1 VKRKLKELMDKLA
14 KRAGYLP
21 AADAEKLAEKL
32 VIEQREKCA
41 VRASHKFQHAK
52 SNRDMFGA
60 VINTWLVT
68 EKHD

>member
-1 VKRKLKELMDKLA
+1 MDKLA
-14 KRAGYLP
+14 KKAGYLTV
-21 AADAEKLAEKL
+21 AEAEKL
-32 VIEQREKCA
+32 VVEQREKCA
-41 VRASHKFQHAK
+41 VRASHRFQHAK

>member
-1 VKRKLKELMDKLA
+1 MKRKLRELMDKLA
-14 KRAGYLP
+14 KKAGYLTV
-21 AADAEKLAEKL
+21 AEAEKL

-41 VRASHKFQHAK
+41 VRASHRFQHAK

>member
-14 KRAGYLP
+14 KKAGYLTV
-21 AADAEKLAEKL
+21 AEAEKL
-32 VIEQREKCA
+32 VVEQREKCA
-41 VRASHKFQHAK
+41 VRASQRFQHAR

-68 EKHD
+68 EKHN

>member
-1 VKRKLKELMDKLA
+1 MKRKLRELMDSLA
-14 KRAGYLP
+14 KKAGYLTV
-21 AADAEKLAEKL
+21 AEAEKL
-32 VIEQREKCA
+32 VVEQREKCA
-41 VRASHKFQHAK
+41 VRASQRFQHAK

>member
-1 VKRKLKELMDKLA
+1 VKRKLRELMDKLA
-14 KRAGYLP
+14 KKAGYLTVT
-21 AADAEKLAEKL
+21 EAEKL

-41 VRASHKFQHAK
+41 VRASHRFQHAK

>member
-1 VKRKLKELMDKLA
+1 VKRKLRELMDKLA
-14 KRAGYLP
+14 KKAGYLTV
-21 AADAEKLAEKL
+21 AEAEKL

-41 VRASHKFQHAK
+41 VRASHRFQHAK

-68 EKHD
+68 EKQD

>member
-1 VKRKLKELMDKLA
+1 MDKLA
-14 KRAGYLP
+14 KKAGYLTV
-21 AADAEKLAEKL
+21 AEAEKL

-41 VRASHKFQHAK
+41 VRASHRFQHAK

>member
-1 VKRKLKELMDKLA
+1 MKRKLRELMDKLA
-14 KRAGYLP
+14 KKAGYLTV
-21 AADAEKLAEKL
+21 AEAEKL

-41 VRASHKFQHAK
+41 VRASHRFQHAK

-68 EKHD
+68 EKQD

>member
-1 VKRKLKELMDKLA
+1 MKAKLRELMDKLA
-14 KRAGYLP
+14 KRAGYIP
-21 AADAEKLAEKL
+21 VSEAQKL
-32 VIEQREKCA
+32 IEAQREKCA
-41 VRASHKFQHAK
+41 VRASQRFHHAK

>member
-1 VKRKLKELMDKLA
+1 MKRKLRELMDKLA
-14 KRAGYLP
+14 KKAGYLTVT
-21 AADAEKLAEKL
+21 EAEKL

-41 VRASHKFQHAK
+41 VRASHRFQHAK

>member
-1 VKRKLKELMDKLA
+1 MDKLA
-14 KRAGYLP
+14 KKAGYLTV
-21 AADAEKLAEKL
+21 AEAEKL

-41 VRASHKFQHAK
+41 VRASHRFQHAK

-68 EKHD
+68 EKQD

>member
-1 VKRKLKELMDKLA
+1 MKAKLRELMDKLA
-14 KRAGYLP
+14 KRAGYIP
-21 AADAEKLAEKL
+21 VNEAHKL
-32 VIEQREKCA
+32 VEAQREKCA
-41 VRASHKFQHAK
+41 VRASQRFQHAR

>member
-1 VKRKLKELMDKLA
+1 MKRKLRELMDKLA
-14 KRAGYLP
+14 KKAGYLTV
-21 AADAEKLAEKL
+21 AEAEKL
-32 VIEQREKCA
+32 VVEQREKCA
-41 VRASHKFQHAK
+41 VRASQRFQHAK

>member
-1 VKRKLKELMDKLA
+1 MKRKLRELMDKLA
-14 KRAGYLP
+14 KKAGYLTV
-21 AADAEKLAEKL
+21 AEAEKL

-41 VRASHKFQHAK
+41 VRASQRFQHAK

>member
-1 VKRKLKELMDKLA
+1 MKRKLRELMDNLA
-14 KRAGYLP
+14 KKAGYLTV
-21 AADAEKLAEKL
+21 AEAEKL

-41 VRASHKFQHAK
+41 VRASHRFQHAK

>member
-1 VKRKLKELMDKLA
+1 MDKLA
-14 KRAGYLP
+14 KKAGYLTVT
-21 AADAEKLAEKL
+21 EAEKL

-41 VRASHKFQHAK
+41 VRASHRFQHAK

>member
-1 VKRKLKELMDKLA
+1 VKRKLRELMDKLA
-14 KRAGYLP
+14 KKAGYLTV
-21 AADAEKLAEKL
+21 AEAEKL
-32 VIEQREKCA
+32 VVEQREKCA
-41 VRASHKFQHAK
+41 VRASHRFQHAK

>member
-1 VKRKLKELMDKLA
+1 MDKLA
-14 KRAGYLP
+14 KKAGYLTV
-21 AADAEKLAEKL
+21 AEAEKL
-32 VIEQREKCA
+32 VVEQREKCA
-41 VRASHKFQHAK
+41 VRASQRFQHAK

>member
-1 VKRKLKELMDKLA
+1 MKRKLRELVDKLA
-14 KRAGYLP
+14 KKAGYLTV
-21 AADAEKLAEKL
+21 AEAEKL
-32 VIEQREKCA
+32 VVEQREKCA
-41 VRASHKFQHAK
+41 VRASQRFQHAK

>member
-1 VKRKLKELMDKLA
+1 MKRKLRELMDNLA
-14 KRAGYLP
+14 KKAGYLTVT
-21 AADAEKLAEKL
+21 EAEKL

-41 VRASHKFQHAK
+41 VRASQRFQHAK